1 MRVKK
6 LLLCIV
12 ALMQISVLGAQGTF
26 QMFDKVQL
34 PSVESENLEQ
44 IGKVNSNLHT
54 GRVALNIPLY
64 HYKDP
69 DFDLPISLTYSSGG
83 NRPNE
88 RSGILGPGWT
98 LNAGGSINI
107 DIKGIP
113 DFGRN
118 YLNIPGFY
126 TQHINTTIV
135 QNIEHLWR
143 YINLSQ
149 SSADAGATPPE
160 IIHSPNGPTATVL
173 DKSDAE
179 PDIFNFTLP
188 GHSGTFNLHYNNQV
202 KVYNCKAEDYDII
215 IDDKYID
222 NNWSILESITIRTP
236 DGLKYIFDN
245 STDNNLNRDVVF
257 QPGIGYRK
265 MTSIKL
271 SKIVAPNGRAI
282 TFNYTQVPRS
292 SYMPGVSLYNGQIQD
307 PQPARPDSDQF
318 MPFSYAPSAIPY
330 QNQINSSES
339 RVALL
344 QSISIDFGPTIEFGY
359 SLQEPQSSDQYRKTA
374 DASIYTFGDCY
385 RLVSVNVKRSLE
397 TIKSISMEYATNTNG
412 ARNNYLSKV
421 TIPGEGSYTLQYVNW
436 NNANYPYPSNG
447 TLSVDHWGFYN
458 GANNEN
464 SATKPF
470 FPETSLSTAQDET
483 LPSSSYRAPSSN
495 HAMCGMI
502 QRVTYPTGGYTEIE
516 YEGHQYSIA
525 ITRRSAQGF
534 APSFISENGI
544 AGGVRVKSLKHYLSN
559 GTLLNSSAYEYA
571 LQGCSTGILTYIP
584 RYSVEFAANVTSV
597 NVTESAVYKS
607 TDIFNYGNHIEYAS
621 VVEKLNDGG
630 KIKYDYTNSLTSS
643 DYMDMLEVVQTTNEK
658 FLTNMGNIVE
668 WNIGSNFNKTDK
680 IVAPLSDKSA
690 VRGLLLSKNTYKSHS
705 SYTPVKTE
713 EYEYNSN
720 GIAIQTL
727 PCYLIRKFG
736 YYNIYANHY
745 PIISTTITQYSNEDR
760 TGVQESVIYTYN
772 DKGLVSEET
781 TTLSDGTTRKKT
793 YKYVSDLSQSEISS
807 NSAYQKLIDLNMYK
821 TIIEEKE
828 YIIDNSGTHQI
839 SGIQTSYAEFYSI
852 PKPSM
857 IKTYNPQ
864 TQQWE
869 KEIEFVSY
877 NSKGN
882 ITESK
887 DKNNVSTTYIWGWYG
902 LYLVGQIKGISFN
915 EISDIV
921 VTNPLDGQLTSEQ
934 YTQLRELQKGEQEFY
949 EYSPFVGI
957 SKHIS
962 PSGTVTQYYYNS
974 NNKLQ
979 SITIAGD
986 QNSNYSYSTD
996 N

>member
-6 LLLCIV
+6 LLLTSI
-12 ALMQISVLGAQGTF
+12 ALIQISVLSAQGSF

-34 PSVESENLEQ
+34 PSIESENYEQ
-44 IGKVNSNLHT
+44 LGKINSNLHT

-64 HYKDP
+64 HYKDL
-69 DFDLPISLTYSSGG
+69 DFDLPISLSYSSGG
-83 NRPNE
+83 NKPNE
-88 RSGILGPGWT
+88 RAGILGPGWT
-98 LNAGGSINI
+98 LSAGGSINI

-126 TQHINTTIV
+126 TQHINATTG

-149 SSADAGATPPE
+149 SSTDAGATPPE

-179 PDIFNFTLP
+179 PDIFHFTLP
-188 GHSGTFNLHYNNQV
+188 GHSGTFNLQYNGQV
-202 KVYNCKAEDYDII
+202 KVYNCKSEDYHISVT
-215 IDDKYID
+215 DKEED
-222 NNWSILESITIRTP
+222 NNWSILNNIVITTP
-236 DGLKYIFDN
+236 DGLKYLFDN
-245 STDNNLNRDVVF
+245 SSESNFNKDVVF
-257 QPGIGYRK
+257 QSGIGYKK
-265 MTSIKL
+265 MTSLKL
-271 SKIVAPNGRAI
+271 SKIISPNGRAI
-282 TFNYTQVPRS
+282 TFNYVQVKRY
-292 SYMPGVSLYNGQIQD
+292 SYAPGVSLYDGQIQD
-307 PQPARPDSDQF
+307 TQPARPDSDQF
-318 MPFSYAPSAIPY
+318 MPFSYAPSGIPY
-330 QNQINSSES
+330 QNQINESETM
-339 RVALL
+339 VALL
-344 QSISIDFGPTIEFGY
+344 QSISIDYGPTIEFVY
-359 SLQEPQSSDQYRKTA
+359 SLQDAQSSDQYRNTA
-374 DASIYTFGDCY
+374 DASLYTFGECY
-385 RLVSVNVKRSLE
+385 RLVSVNVKRSAE
-397 TIKSISMEYATNTNG
+397 TIRTITMEYAANTNG

-421 TIPGEGSYTLQYVNW
+421 NISGEGSYLLQYANW

-447 TLSVDHWGFYN
+447 TLSVDHWGYYN

-464 SATKPF
+464 SGIKPF
-470 FPETSLSTAQDET
+470 FPQTTLTALLDEI
-483 LPSSSYRAPSSN
+483 LPSASYRNPSFN
-495 HAMCGMI
+495 HAVCGMI
-502 QRVTYPTGGYTEIE
+502 QRVTYPTGGYTDIE
-516 YEGHQYSIA
+516 YEGHNYSIA
-525 ITRRSAQGF
+525 IKRGSAQGF
-534 APSFISENGI
+534 TPSFVSENGT

-559 GTLLNSSAYEYA
+559 GTLLNSSTYEYA
-571 LQGCSTGILTYIP
+571 LQGTSTGILTYTP
-584 RYSVEFAANVTSV
+584 RYSVEFAANVNSV
-597 NVTESAVYKS
+597 NVSESAYYKS
-607 TDIFNYGNHIEYAS
+607 TDIFNFGNHIEYAS
-621 VVEKLNDGG
+621 VVEKLSDGS

-643 DYMDMLEVVQTTNEK
+643 DYMDMLEVVHTTNEK
-658 FLTNMGNIVE
+658 FLTNMGSIVS
-668 WNIGSNFNKTDK
+668 WNIGINYNKTDK

-705 SYTPVKTE
+705 TYTPVKTE
-713 EYEYNSN
+713 EYAYSSN

-736 YYNIYANHY
+736 YYNVYANHY
-745 PIISTTITQYSNEDR
+745 PVISTTVTQYSNADR

-781 TTLSDGTTRKKT
+781 TTLSDGTTRRKT

-839 SGIQTSYAEFYSI
+839 SGVQTSYAEFYSI

-887 DKNNVSTTYIWGWYG
+887 DKNNVSTAYIWGWYG
-902 LYLVGQIKGISFN
+902 LYLVGQIKGVSFN

-921 VTNPLDGQLTSEQ
+921 GTNPLDGQLTSGQ
-934 YTQLRELQKGEQEFY
+934 YTQLRELSKGESEFY

-962 PSGTVTQYYYNS
+962 SSGIVTQYSYNS
-974 NNKLQ
+974 NKKLQ
-979 SITIAGD
+979 SVTIAGD